1 VPEAAIYLSR
11 GRSAYDAADRALV
24 GIADAERAQ
33 AAMSA
38 CPEHRRT
45 PLRPAPA
52 LARAAGVATV
62 QVKDESGRFGLG
74 SFKALGGAY
83 AVWSL
88 AAAAGAGGTARV
100 AGAPDAPDVANPPDE
115 RPVFVCASAGNHG
128 LSVAAGARAV
138 GGRAQVWLGRDVSP
152 DFVDRLREL
161 GADVRWA
168 SGGYE
173 AAVAAAVAAA
183 AQPRCELVADTS
195 WPGYLD
201 TPLQVMR
208 GYAVLVHEAAET
220 MEAGGGPASHV
231 FVQAGVGGL
240 AGAVA
245 GYLRDRWGERP
256 RVVVVEPRAAACL
269 QASAAADVL
278 TETPAGPTTT
288 LGRLDCRRPSLL
300 AWRLLRPLAD
310 AFVTVTD
317 EQAGRAAAA
326 LAEEGVTLSPCGA
339 AGAAGLLVA
348 ASSPQRQALGLHA
361 SSRVLLIGTE
371 RPT

>member
-11 GRSAYDAADRALV
+11 GRSAYGAADRALI

-45 PLRPAPA
+45 PLRPAPV

-62 QVKDESGRFGLG
+62 LVKDEGERFGLG
-74 SFKALGGAY
+74 SFKAVGGAY

-88 AAAAGAGGTARV
+88 AVSAAGAGE
-100 AGAPDAPDVANPPDE
+100 P
-115 RPVFVCASAGNHG
+115 PVFVCASAGNHG
-128 LSVAAGARAV
+128 LSVAAGARAA
-138 GGRAQVWLGRDVSP
+138 GGRAQVWLGRDVSAG
-152 DFVDRLREL
+152 FVGRLRDL
-161 GADVRWA
+161 GADVRRVD
-168 SGGYE
+168 GDYE

-183 AQPRCELVADTS
+183 AQPGHELVADTS

-208 GYAVLVHEAAET
+208 GYAVLAQEAAEA
-220 MEAGGGPASHV
+220 MDADGGPASHV

-256 RVVVVEPRAAACL
+256 RIVVVEPRAAACL
-269 QASAAADVL
+269 QASAVADVL
-278 TETPAGPTTT
+278 TETPTGPPTTM
-288 LGRLDCRRPSLL
+288 GRLDCRKPSLL

-317 EQAGRAAAA
+317 DQAGRAAVA
-326 LAEEGVTLSPCGA
+326 LAEEGIVLSPCGA
-339 AGAAGLLVA
+339 AGAAGLLA
-348 ASSPQRQALGLHA
+348 AVSSPQRPALGLDA

-371 RPT
+371 RPV